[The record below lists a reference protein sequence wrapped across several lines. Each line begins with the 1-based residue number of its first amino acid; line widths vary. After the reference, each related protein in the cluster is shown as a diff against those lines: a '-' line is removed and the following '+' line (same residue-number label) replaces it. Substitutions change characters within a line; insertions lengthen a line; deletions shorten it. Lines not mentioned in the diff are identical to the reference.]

1 MNAGTRVLER
11 LLAVALASMFFAH
24 LEPSEK
30 DLRGSY
36 PSHVHALLCI
46 KPDPGHAIGEELV
59 TFVWTG
65 TLAPGTT
72 AYPFIS
78 FHRLH
83 LQGETCTLECAKSSN
98 LSVAEFH
105 SSCLFLCWRP

>member
-1 MNAGTRVLER
+1 MLGRVLER

-36 PSHVHALLCI
+36 PSHVHALLCV
-46 KPDPGHAIGEELV
+46 KPDAGHAIREELV

-65 TLAPGTT
+65 TLQAPGTT
-72 AYPFIS
+72 AYPLIS

-83 LQGETCTLECAKSSN
+83 LQRETCTLECAKRSN
-98 LSVAEFH
+98 
-105 SSCLFLCWRP
+105 CQ